1 MKSTVSRKT
10 VILIVLFLVILA
22 TGGTVAGYLY
32 GRTSE
37 RGESIKQYLLTED
50 VEPGHS
56 LKGKYKE
63 AYVSSKT
70 SLDLNKLV
78 INSDIIDS
86 SVAATYLYANSPITV
101 TNIKELEDLERNI
114 EVSFP
119 VTVTGSVANSIKP
132 GDMVAIKLT
141 YKDENKEDAVV
152 VPQIRIKDVRST
164 NGTPI
169 EDNKTIV
176 GFVIFDVT
184 NSESSDVNNAMKE
197 GSLYCAKYN
206 DLNQKPLEKT
216 YRVSDSV
223 VKDGEK
229 TDEESKSN

>member
-32 GRTSE
+32 GRISA

-229 TDEESKSN
+229 TDEESESN